1 MKVHIE
7 NIGDYL
13 KSHEIKPSY
22 QRIKVFEYLLNTK
35 EHPTV
40 DDIYRALVD
49 EIPTLS
55 KSTVYNTLNLFIE
68 KQIAVV
74 IVIEENE
81 TRYDV
86 EMNFHGH
93 FKCEKCGK
101 VSDVDIDPE
110 VINFDSLNE
119 FQINEHHLYFK
130 GICKDCLEKEK
141 IKN

>member
-1 MKVHIE
+1 MSKKKNIE
-7 NIGDYL
+7 K
-13 KSHEIKPSY
+13 KS
-22 QRIKVFEYLLNTK
+22 VNLLPAFFRTEKNSKFLSST
-35 EHPTV
+35 
-40 DDIYRALVD
+40 VD

-55 KSTVYNTLNLFIE
+55 KTTVYNTLNLFIE

>member
-7 NIGDYL
+7 NVGDYL

-55 KSTVYNTLNLFIE
+55 KTTVYNTLNLFIE

>member
-1 MKVHIE
+1 MKFLLC
-7 NIGDYL
+7 L
-13 KSHEIKPSY
+13 K
-22 QRIKVFEYLLNTK
+22 QR
-35 EHPTV
+35 
-40 DDIYRALVD
+40 
-49 EIPTLS
+49 
-55 KSTVYNTLNLFIE
+55 YNTLNLFIE